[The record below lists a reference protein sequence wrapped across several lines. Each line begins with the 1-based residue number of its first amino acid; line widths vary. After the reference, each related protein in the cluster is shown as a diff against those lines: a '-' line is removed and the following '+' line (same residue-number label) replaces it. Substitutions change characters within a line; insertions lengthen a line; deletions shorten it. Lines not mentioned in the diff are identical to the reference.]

1 MAGISE
7 ADEFTT
13 TREKVETP
21 KQDANVD
28 CYRLLRLGGGLLHGI
43 ITALADCYERL

>member
-13 TREKVETP
+13 RERVETH
-21 KQDANVD
+21 KQDTSVY
-28 CYRLLRLGGGLLHGI
+28 CYKPLRFGGGLLHGI
-43 ITALADCYERL
+43 ITALADCYRHL